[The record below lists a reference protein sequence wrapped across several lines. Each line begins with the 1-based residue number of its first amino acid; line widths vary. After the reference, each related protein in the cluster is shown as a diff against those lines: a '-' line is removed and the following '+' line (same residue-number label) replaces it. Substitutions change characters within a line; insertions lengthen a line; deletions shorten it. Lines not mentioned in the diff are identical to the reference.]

1 MGRFVTNRDDVE
13 SQIRQDH
20 WIVAFSKRELTETD
34 ALGALVAVGAAIY
47 TDQPEIVAAYLDE
60 LLDESIT
67 GMEQAIEQT
76 MATDLI
82 DEIKNYA
89 IPIIKNY
96 LFGFSPG
103 ESSATFGHFGIKA
116 GLAQF
121 IGHNEEWNPVA
132 NPGDL
137 FSGGDAGEWQQ
148 VGPGLVSYC
157 PYVGIRFIQ
166 SGVSE
171 TPSVG
176 GETTSPVGGWVILF
190 GENGYWAKSVPD
202 DVFQKVQE
210 LSNQGQTLKC
220 VAFAPAGGWVI
231 LFGENGYWAK
241 SVPDEAFQK
250 VHELSNQG
258 QTLKCVAFTPAG
270 VSR

>member
-1 MGRFVTNRDDVE
+1 MGRFVTNRNDVE
-13 SQIRQDH
+13 SQICQDH
-20 WIVAFSKRELTETD
+20 WIVAFSQRELTETD
-34 ALGALVAVGAAIY
+34 ALEALIAVGAAIY
-47 TDQPEIVAAYLDE
+47 TDQPEIVAEYLDE
-60 LLDESIT
+60 LVDESIT

-76 MATDLI
+76 IATDLI

-96 LFGFSPG
+96 LFGFSAG
-103 ESSATFGHFGIKA
+103 ESSNTFGHFGIKA

-121 IGHNEEWNPVA
+121 IGHNEEWNFIA

-166 SGVSE
+166 SGGGQ
-171 TPSVG
+171 PPPVG
-176 GETTSPVGGWVILF
+176 GETIAPVGGWVVLDDQ
-190 GENGYWAKSVPD
+190 NGYWYSNIPNNAS
-202 DVFQKVQE
+202 QKLNE
-210 LSNQGQTLKC
+210 LNTQQHTLNC
-220 VAFAPAGGWVI
+220 IAFTPAGGWVI
-231 LFGENGYWAK
+231 LDDQNGYWYSNIPNDA
-241 SVPDEAFQK
+241 VQK
-250 VHELSNQG
+250 IQELSNQAH
-258 QTLKCVAFTPAG
+258 TLKCVAFNRGA